1 MKWWILSACVLTL
14 FLSFGKNFPLIS
26 DLFFNY
32 FPLYN
37 KFRAVESILVIPG
50 LLVPV
55 LALLAVREAAAEK
68 TDIKELEKYFRWSV
82 YITGGIL
89 LAFIAIPTLFF
100 NFRSSGHEQLVQQLA
115 QVTQDQSF
123 ANTIANALIDDRISM
138 ARADAFRS
146 LLFLAIGA
154 ALLWGIFKRKIKP
167 QPAYII
173 LAIAVTIDMWQVD
186 RRYLNNDSFVEES
199 RADDYF
205 KPREVDQL
213 ILRDQ
218 SLDYRVMDLTI
229 PTFSSASSSYF
240 HKTVG
245 GYHAAKLKR
254 FQEVIDKQFNNAI
267 NEDVL
272 DMLNTK
278 YLITSSGNGESQKI
292 VNRSTAAG
300 NAWFVQDITWVK
312 SADEEMKGINSFDPK
327 KEAIVHEEFKN
338 LVNEKVQ
345 PATPSAAIKLVNY
358 HPDHLTYEY
367 TTPAPAVA
375 VFAEIW
381 YDKGWNAYVD
391 GEKIPHF
398 RADYILRAAQ
408 LPAGNHKLEFKFEP
422 VSYYTGE
429 TISLIASILLIAGL
443 AFAVYIEVRKKK
455 ETKAL

>member
-1 MKWWILSACVLTL
+1 
-14 FLSFGKNFPLIS
+14 
-26 DLFFNY
+26 
-32 FPLYN
+32 
-37 KFRAVESILVIPG
+37 
-50 LLVPV
+50 
-55 LALLAVREAAAEK
+55 
-68 TDIKELEKYFRWSV
+68 
-82 YITGGIL
+82 
-89 LAFIAIPTLFF
+89 
-100 NFRSSGHEQLVQQLA
+100 
-115 QVTQDQSF
+115 
-123 ANTIANALIDDRISM
+123 
-138 ARADAFRS
+138 
-146 LLFLAIGA
+146 
-154 ALLWGIFKRKIKP
+154 
-167 QPAYII
+167 
-173 LAIAVTIDMWQVD
+173 
-186 RRYLNNDSFVEES
+186 
-199 RADDYF
+199 
-205 KPREVDQL
+205 L

-218 SLDYRVMDLTI
+218 SLDYRVMDMTI

-327 KEAIVHEEFKN
+327 KEAVVHEEFKN

-345 PATPSAAIKLVNY
+345 PAAPSAAIKLVNY

-443 AFAVYIEVRKKK
+443 AFAVYI
-455 ETKAL
+455 